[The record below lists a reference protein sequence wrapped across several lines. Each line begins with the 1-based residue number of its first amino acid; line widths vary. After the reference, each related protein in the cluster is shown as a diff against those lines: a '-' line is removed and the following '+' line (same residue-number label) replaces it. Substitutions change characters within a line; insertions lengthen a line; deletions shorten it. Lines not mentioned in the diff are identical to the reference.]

1 MGLILEERVVHLP
14 ELTLRPS
21 RQRRF
26 MRQQRV
32 GIRPRRR
39 MLEDHSDV
47 SGLLEKTVDDAG
59 GAGAGERLEVGE
71 DEDGDGSF
79 VGAADGGDW
88 LGWLRLSRW
97 SDLTMQLAGLRRS
110 DLRRDKN

>member
-1 MGLILEERVVHLP
+1 VVSLDQALSQKVP
-14 ELTLRPS
+14 QIRLS
-21 RQRRF
+21 RY
-26 MRQQRV
+26 
-32 GIRPRRR
+32 
-39 MLEDHSDV
+39 S
-47 SGLLEKTVDDAG
+47 S
-59 GAGAGERLEVGE
+59 EVGE

-79 VGAADGGDW
+79 VGTTDGGDW

>member
-1 MGLILEERVVHLP
+1 VHLP

-32 GIRPRRR
+32 GFDPPAACLKITRTSLVCWRKLSMTLAERAQGKTRSRRR
-39 MLEDHSDV
+39 R
-47 SGLLEKTVDDAG
+47 GC
-59 GAGAGERLEVGE
+59 
-71 DEDGDGSF
+71 DGSF
-79 VGAADGGDW
+79 VGAGMVET
-88 LGWLRLSRW
+88 GWVAPLSRW